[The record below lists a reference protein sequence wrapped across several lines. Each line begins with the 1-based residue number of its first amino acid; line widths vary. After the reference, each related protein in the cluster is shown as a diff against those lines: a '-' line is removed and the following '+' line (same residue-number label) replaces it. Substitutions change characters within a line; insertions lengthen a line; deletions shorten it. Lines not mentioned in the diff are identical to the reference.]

1 MVLEI
6 NYQAEPTIA
15 LFHESEAFVRGVRG
29 PIGSGKSVGCCLEMV
44 RRAFLQKPHKGVRR
58 TRWAVV
64 RNTYGELKTTT
75 IKTWLDWFGACTKIT
90 YGHPIIG
97 MFRAPC
103 GDGTRVEMELVFLAL
118 DRAKDVKK
126 LKSLELTGVWLNE
139 ASEIDREILNM
150 ATGRV
155 NRYPS
160 KTHGGPT
167 WSGIIADTNSPDVDN
182 WWYDLAEEARP
193 EGYEFFSQPPALLR
207 EEYEETG
214 QRRFRYVP
222 NPGAEN
228 IGNHSAGYDYYLLQI
243 PGKDMAWVNVFIMN
257 QYGRSV
263 AGLNVYDGYLTGA
276 SGNHTNR
283 VFDPGLGH
291 IIWSHDFN
299 FTPLSSFVAQ
309 EDAQRNT
316 YAVDEIVLQS
326 AVAEQAAR
334 EFCER
339 YKAHKACLVKVYGD
353 ASGHAGEKHGH
364 ASDFI
369 TIERYLKKEGFR
381 VQMKVPRANTSIKDG
396 QASLRGRI
404 CDAMGV
410 RRFFVNPQRCR
421 YLDKGLATLQFKKGS
436 TFQEEDSEFQ
446 HITTAARY
454 YTAVEFP
461 IQKKTAATQQQ
472 TGGYART

>member
-1 MVLEI
+1 MPPLEI
-6 NYQAEPTIA
+6 NYQAEPTVA
-15 LFHESEAFVRGVRG
+15 LFHESEAFFRGIRG
-29 PIGSGKSVGCCLEMV
+29 PIGSGKSVGCCLEIV
-44 RRAFLQKPHKGVRR
+44 RRSFLQRAFKGVRR
-58 TRWAVV
+58 SRWAIV

-75 IKTWLDWFGACTKIT
+75 IRTWLDWFSTCTKMT
-90 YGHPIIG
+90 YGHPILG
-97 MFRAPC
+97 TFKASHP
-103 GDGTRVEMELVFLAL
+103 DGTAIGLELVFLAL
-118 DRAKDVKK
+118 DKAKDVKK
-126 LKSLELTGVWLNE
+126 LKSLELTGIWWNE
-139 ASEIDREILNM
+139 ASEIPKEIIDM
-150 ATGRV
+150 GPGRV

-160 KTHGGPT
+160 KAQGGFS

-182 WWYDLAEEARP
+182 WWYTLAEEEHP
-193 EGYEFFSQPPALLR
+193 EGYEFFSQPPALIR
-207 EEYEETG
+207 EEYAEDG
-214 QRRFRYVP
+214 QTRFRYLP
-222 NPGAEN
+222 NPEAEN
-228 IGNHSAGYDYYLLQI
+228 ICNHEIGIDYYLLQI

-263 AGLNVYDGYLTGA
+263 AGLNVYDGYLTG
-276 SGNHTNR
+276 SGGNHTDR

-299 FTPLSSFVAQ
+299 FTPLSSFIAQ

-339 YKAHKACLVKVYGD
+339 YKAHKACLVKIYGD

-410 RRFFVNPQRCR
+410 RRFFVNPQHCR

-461 IQKKTAATQQQ
+461 INGNKTTVVDFPL
-472 TGGYART
+472 